1 MPLACLKPHKEN
13 PLNQRREKMI
23 ERAFASARRE
33 HEGDPQ
39 ALCSHLLHVLDGTL
53 GDTQAL
59 CWGAIRQLDRYYEP
73 RTFSTPRDH
82 GLHFV
87 DQHLLFT
94 VANDAVSHLDVVERL
109 LREISDSCEEC
120 DMGSQLSALSEACPE
135 GFRVRLRE
143 TRNLLYAHRDE
154 RVLHWRLA
162 GEHTERV
169 KEAYGRLGIE
179 VPRGTI
185 DTQIVAYSRPPGA
198 SAQEAAEGR
207 ARVGQIG
214 GGIAH
219 LAEIQ
224 KCMEKME
231 EALGSVR
238 DSFFSQ

>member
-1 MPLACLKPHKEN
+1 MTK
-13 PLNQRREKMI
+13 RREETI
-23 ERAFASARRE
+23 ERAFARAREE
-33 HEGDPQ
+33 HGGDPQ
-39 ALCSHLLHVLDGTL
+39 ALCSHLSLVLDGTL

-73 RTFSTPRDH
+73 RTFSTPRDF

-94 VANDAVSHLDVVERL
+94 VANDAVAHLDVVERL
-109 LREISDSCEEC
+109 LREINNSCEEC
-120 DMGSQLSALSEACPE
+120 DTGSHISALSEACPE

-154 RVLHWRLA
+154 RVLHRRLT

-169 KEAYGRLGIE
+169 KRAYELLGIE

-185 DTQIVAYSRPPGA
+185 DTHVVAYSPPPGA
-198 SAQEAAEGR
+198 SAEEIAEGR
-207 ARVGQIG
+207 TRVGQIG

-219 LAEIQ
+219 LDEIQ
-224 KCMEKME
+224 ECLEKME

-238 DSFFSQ
+238 DNLLSQ